1 MQKTKVTENTSE
13 IRNSVLQNVSG
24 PVIVLTPEE
33 IEDYIARKESEGCV
47 AGTISSYHRHMHL
60 LYKILPEDKTISQD
74 TILQCKELLL
84 AQGYAKRTINSFV
97 SIANNYL
104 EYKGARQYQL
114 NEKQSVPED
123 VIVPEITRSEYIR
136 LLSTARALGR
146 ERVYLLVKLFACTG
160 VQLHELEKITVE
172 AVHAKKATIISS
184 GVKQVVRIPDIL
196 CEELLAYTQRQGISS
211 GPVFLTRDRTP
222 MTRTNVS
229 TGIRQLCTAA
239 KVPEDKGNP
248 RCLRKLYLSTRA
260 GIEANINLLIEQAQN
275 RLWEEEQMI
284 IGWDEE

>member
-1 MQKTKVTENTSE
+1 MQKTQAVENTPKIE
-13 IRNSVLQNVSG
+13 KSVLQNISG
-24 PVIVLTPEE
+24 PVILTPEE
-33 IEDYIARKESEGCV
+33 IELYIAQKESEGCV
-47 AGTISSYHRHMHL
+47 EGTIAAYRRIMQRF
-60 LYKILPEDKTISQD
+60 YEILPEDKIIAENTV
-74 TILQCKELLL
+74 LQCKERFVE
-84 AQGYAKRTINSFV
+84 QGYAQRTLNFFV
-97 SIANNYL
+97 SVANNYL

-114 NEKQSVPED
+114 NEKYILPED
-123 VIVPEITRSEYIR
+123 MILPEITRTEYLR
-136 LLSTARALGR
+136 LLSTARTLGR

-172 AVHAKKATIISS
+172 AVRAKKATIVSS

-196 CEELLAYTQRQGISS
+196 CEELLSYTQRQGIAS

-239 KVPEDKGNP
+239 KVPEEKGNP

-275 RLWEEEQMI
+275 RLWEEEQLM
-284 IGWDEE
+284 IGWEEK